1 MSETPDVPATGLGGA
16 PPAAQEPQAPQ
27 PQQEGKETPEL
38 RDDEVDKT
46 SHLETGKDL
55 AAAKE
60 PASDEEAAPKKPEP
74 KRFKFKVNGQEK
86 EYSEEDVQRA
96 VNGEDYFSRG
106 QKAMQEAAD
115 ARKEAERI
123 HEASKRTFQALRE
136 GGPATLHRLLTEAFG
151 DEDKAT
157 EHLIEQFEKWVLPH
171 YEERMLS
178 PEDRERRAA
187 ERRTRRELEEL
198 KSYRERVESERQ
210 EMEKR
215 KKLDEEETREIS
227 FQREIAGHLQKMKV
241 PNTQATKMVYLA
253 LKEDA
258 AKAKVTLGAEDY
270 AVLIGR
276 RLELLRNEVT
286 PKAPPPETVGRP
298 EEEIAEERLRNLA
311 KAREALEEKKAENK
325 ARPSG
330 RRTPARIPTTEEV
343 REELA
348 RL

>member
-1 MSETPDVPATGLGGA
+1 MSDTPEVPASGLGGEVSA
-16 PPAAQEPQAPQ
+16 PEPVAAPEPKEAAEPQEKEAAEAPQ
-27 PQQEGKETPEL
+27 
-38 RDDEVDKT
+38 
-46 SHLETGKDL
+46 LET
-55 AAAKE
+55 AAERSEEKE
-60 PASDEEAAPKKPEP
+60 APDGEEKPKKPEP
-74 KRFKFKVNGQEK
+74 RKFKFKVNGQEK
-86 EYSEEDVQRA
+86 DFTEEDVQRA

-115 ARKEAERI
+115 ARKEAERV
-123 HEASKRTFQALRE
+123 HEASKRTFAALRD
-136 GGPATLHRLLTEAFG
+136 GGPETLHRLLTEAFG
-151 DEDKAT
+151 DEDRAT
-157 EHLIEQFEKWVLPH
+157 EHLIDQFEKWVLPH

-178 PEDRERRAA
+178 PEDRQRRAA
-187 ERRTRRELEEL
+187 ERKTRRELEEL
-198 KSYRERVESERQ
+198 KAYRERVEAERQ
-210 EMEKR
+210 EIDKK
-215 KKLDEEETREIS
+215 KKLDEEETREVT
-227 FQREIAGHLQKMKV
+227 FQREIAGHLQKMKI

-258 AKAKVTLGAEDY
+258 ARAKVTLGAEDY

-286 PKAPPPETVGRP
+286 PKAPPPETEGRP